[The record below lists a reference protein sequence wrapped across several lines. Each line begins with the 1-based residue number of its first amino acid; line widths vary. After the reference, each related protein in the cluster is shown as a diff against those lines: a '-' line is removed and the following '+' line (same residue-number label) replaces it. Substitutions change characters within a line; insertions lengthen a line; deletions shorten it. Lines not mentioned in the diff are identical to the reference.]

1 MKEAPIDSATDATT
15 HAVEGTEV
23 IHPAGF
29 DWDATLH
36 NAHTWVFVSFVIFV
50 ALVARYLLP
59 KINKGLDGR
68 ADAIRDQLEQASRLR
83 AEAEALLASYQREQQ
98 QLLKEAE
105 SIIEAAKRDAA
116 ALRETAAQELKL
128 SLDRRAEQAKDK
140 IARAEAEA
148 VNAIR
153 TRIIETATEKARVIL
168 AQRAAE
174 QSEDEA
180 VARAIAVI
188 GQQVH

>member
-1 MKEAPIDSATDATT
+1 M
-15 HAVEGTEV
+15 
-23 IHPAGF
+23 
-29 DWDATLH
+29 
-36 NAHTWVFVSFVIFV
+36 IFV

>member
-1 MKEAPIDSATDATT
+1 VKEAPIDSATDATT

-98 QLLKEAE
+98 LKEAE

-153 TRIIETATEKARVIL
+153 TRIIKTATEKARVIL